1 MAEQYRAWGGILY
14 PDSESY
20 DCGLR
25 QLAVKSVFDRYGFI
39 LHDKDVYTDEDEKK
53 DPKHKAG
60 TLKKPHLHWVGYC
73 ASPKTINGLA
83 ALLGWPKNEL
93 EKWTSWK
100 KAVRYLI
107 HLDNKD
113 RYQYLSSDI
122 FDYNFPLDSLLN
134 NASYEAEEAK
144 LLLEHIWSGQVVS
157 LSNLG
162 CWAMNNN
169 CWSTFRR
176 NYSFFK
182 DAWKEYCEE
191 RR

>member
-1 MAEQYRAWGGILY
+1 MAEQYRAWGGVLY
-14 PDSESY
+14 PDSDAY
-20 DCGLR
+20 DCGIR
-25 QLAVKSVFDRYGFI
+25 QLAVKTVFDRYGFI
-39 LHDKDVYTDEDEKK
+39 LHDKDVDEN
-53 DPKHKAG
+53 G
-60 TLKKPHLHWVGYC
+60 VLKKPHIHWVGYC
-73 ASPKTINGLA
+73 ESPKTLNGLA

-93 EKWTSWK
+93 QIWSSWK
-100 KAVRYLI
+100 KSVRYLV

-113 RYQYLSSDI
+113 KYQYLSSEI
-122 FDYNFPLDSLLN
+122 FDYNFSLDNLLN
-134 NASYEAEEAK
+134 DKSSEAEEAK